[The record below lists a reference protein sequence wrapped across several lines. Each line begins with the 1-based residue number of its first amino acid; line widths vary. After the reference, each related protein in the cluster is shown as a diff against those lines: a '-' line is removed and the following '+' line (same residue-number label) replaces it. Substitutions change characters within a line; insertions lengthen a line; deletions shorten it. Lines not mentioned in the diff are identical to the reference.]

1 MTTGS
6 DLDGLGRGI
15 PSHIEALAAIHYA
28 ARRRLISLRLT
39 FVVALTLGTIVFGLG
54 TGITGDGRVA
64 GTVLGA
70 LFWGVAMGAVMWL
83 FVRVPD
89 RQFKSYVK
97 ADVLQ
102 EGRVTL
108 ARQGVVTISVN
119 DARERTWRF
128 GGSSEELSA
137 GQGVW
142 IAQVEGA
149 PVALADGPHPHR
161 PATVL
166 WSRAQVSQ

>member
-1 MTTGS
+1 
-6 DLDGLGRGI
+6 
-15 PSHIEALAAIHYA
+15 
-28 ARRRLISLRLT
+28 
-39 FVVALTLGTIVFGLG
+39 
-54 TGITGDGRVA
+54 
-64 GTVLGA
+64 
-70 LFWGVAMGAVMWL
+70 MGAVMWL

-89 RQFKSYVK
+89 RQFKAYVK

-149 PVALADGPHPHR
+149 PVALAYGPHPHK
-161 PATVL
+161 PVTVL